1 MAFNGYTIDHVT
13 LAALDP
19 FEANC
24 VALRTCSRKVE
35 PLFGATGAKKGD
47 SIRIRKPAQFT
58 IRTGQN
64 WTGQDVDEQYDTLTL
79 NYQIGVDFEMSSAE
93 RKLDLNSLTEQCLK
107 PATIRLA
114 NEVDRIVLRDVTRA
128 AYHNVGTYGT
138 TPTSTQTYIDAG
150 TRLSD
155 LTAPRGKGQRHMNIN
170 PDMEGTIIQT
180 ITGGISSIAPYQ
192 NPAGKVSELFT
203 NAELDGS
210 YSHGMNWHMDQN
222 LYVHTNGARAGTP
235 LMNGSTSEGA
245 TSVVTDGWTG
255 SGAVA
260 VGDRFTIANVFGVNP
275 ITKATYPWLQP
286 FVVTAAGTNSSG
298 NLTISVSPAIRAS
311 GAFQNV
317 DSLPADNA
325 ALTFSGSASEVSTC
339 GIVWHKNAVALAIVP
354 LEKPDGVNQASV
366 KYDAESGVGMR
377 YAEWWDGDTDQW
389 KSRFDVVFG
398 VLLQRAEHA
407 VVAYAN

>member
-35 PLFGATGAKKGD
+35 PLFGQAGAKKGA

-58 IRTGQN
+58 VRTGQA
-64 WTGQDVDEQYDTLTL
+64 WTGQDVNEQYDTLTL
-79 NYQIGVDFEMSSAE
+79 NYQIGIDFEMSSEE
-93 RKLDLNSLTEQCLK
+93 RKLDLNSLTNQCLK

-138 TPTSTQTYIDAG
+138 TPTALQTYLDAK

-155 LTAPRGKGQRHMNIN
+155 MCAPRGRGQLHMNIN
-170 PDMEGTIIQT
+170 PDMEGTITQAVT
-180 ITGGISSIAPYQ
+180 AGSGSLGPYF
-192 NPAGKVSELFT
+192 NPQAKVSDLYT
-203 NAELDGS
+203 NADMDGV
-210 YSHGMNWHMDQN
+210 YSHGMNFHMDQN

-235 LMNGSTSEGA
+235 AVNGSTSEGA
-245 TSVVTDGWTG
+245 TTLVTDGWTG

-260 VGDRFTIANVFGVNP
+260 VGDKFTVGSVFGVNP
-275 ITKATYPWLQP
+275 ITKSAYPWLQP
-286 FVVTAAGTNSSG
+286 FTVTAAGTNSAG
-298 NLTISVSPAIRAS
+298 ALTISFSPPMRAAT
-311 GAFQNV
+311 AFQNI
-317 DSLPADNA
+317 DALPANDA
-325 ALTFSGSASEVSTC
+325 LLTFAGSASELSTC
-339 GIVWHKNAVALAIVP
+339 GIAWHKEAVALAIVP
-354 LEKPDGVNQASV
+354 LEVPGGVNQASM
-366 KYDAESGVGMR
+366 KYDAESGVGLR

-398 VLLQRAEHA
+398 VLLQRGEHA
-407 VVAYAN
+407 VITWAN